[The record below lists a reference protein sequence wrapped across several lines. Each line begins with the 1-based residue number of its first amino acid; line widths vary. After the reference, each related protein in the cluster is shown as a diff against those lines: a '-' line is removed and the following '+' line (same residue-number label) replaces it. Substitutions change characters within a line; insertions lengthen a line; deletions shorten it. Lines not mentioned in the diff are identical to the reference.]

1 MSEDLVVSIFDEN
14 NDIEE
19 DNVLMGKV
27 SVDSIADDLVG
38 WDNKIQ
44 IYILILGLCAHGKGE
59 ERGLIFFLKTSRF
72 HAIYEAVSDHIKVF
86 SVLRRKYQLEFG
98 VTITLKTLHTYDY
111 EWFTELSLFI

>member
-38 WDNKIQ
+38 
-44 IYILILGLCAHGKGE
+44 
-59 ERGLIFFLKTSRF
+59 
-72 HAIYEAVSDHIKVF
+72 
-86 SVLRRKYQLEFG
+86 
-98 VTITLKTLHTYDY
+98 
-111 EWFTELSLFI
+111 

>member
-1 MSEDLVVSIFDEN
+1 MSEVLVVSIFDEN

-59 ERGLIFFLKTSRF
+59 ERGLIFF
-72 HAIYEAVSDHIKVF
+72 
-86 SVLRRKYQLEFG
+86 
-98 VTITLKTLHTYDY
+98 
-111 EWFTELSLFI
+111 

>member
-44 IYILILGLCAHGKGE
+44 IYIPILGLCAHGKGE
-59 ERGLIFFLKTSRF
+59 ERGLIF
-72 HAIYEAVSDHIKVF
+72 
-86 SVLRRKYQLEFG
+86 
-98 VTITLKTLHTYDY
+98 
-111 EWFTELSLFI
+111 